1 LELVELLHLE
11 EEQEIVLEE
20 GAVAWVHVD
29 PLFIGDLSE
38 VIVSD
43 ALQDHAQVAEDI
55 IVVRGQVQSLEV
67 HDGSLLKL
75 SLLVQDVGEVVQSLC
90 ILRVHLLDDRFQER
104 DSFLEVSQLL
114 VHHSLVKQGSCI
126 P

>member
-1 LELVELLHLE
+1 MELVELLHLE

-29 PLFIGDLSE
+29 ALFISDLSE
-38 VIVSD
+38 VVVSD
-43 ALQDHAQVAEDI
+43 ALQDHAQVAEDVV
-55 IVVRGQVQSLEV
+55 VVRGQVQSLEV

-75 SLLVQDVGEVVQSLC
+75 SLLVQDVGEVVECLGV
-90 ILRVHLLDDRFQER
+90 LGVHLLDDRFQER

-114 VHHSLVKQGSCI
+114 VHHRLVEQGGCI